1 MRLVTGAVEMNNFE
15 IFKGKIVLFCILLY
29 SSFPIWAQEQARVIS
44 STPVYQLLT
53 ENQQVCG
60 TTQAVVTQPKSGAGS
75 AIGAIAGG
83 VIGNSLGRGSG
94 NAAATAI
101 GVMGGAILGDRIEGQ
116 NSTVQNIQTC
126 HAQPVQTNKLAY
138 YDVKYEYAGK
148 QYSVQMPNDPGP
160 YLNISI
166 TPQVATQPQMG
177 QPVQV
182 MPPTISVPTTVYAAP
197 AFYSYGYPY
206 SYGPSP
212 FSVHLG
218 FGYYGGYHRR

>member
-1 MRLVTGAVEMNNFE
+1 MLELINYKRCV
-15 IFKGKIVLFCILLY
+15 FCALAALALPIL
-29 SSFPIWAQEQARVIS
+29 AQEQAKVIF
-44 STPVYQLLT
+44 STPVYHLVT

-60 TTQAVVTQPKSGAGS
+60 TSQAVVTQPKSGAGS
-75 AIGAIAGG
+75 AVGAIAGG
-83 VIGNSLGRGSG
+83 VIGNSIGRGSG

-101 GVMGGAILGDRIEGQ
+101 GMMGGAILGDRIEGQ
-116 NSTVQNIQTC
+116 NATVQNIQTC
-126 HAQPVQTNKLAY
+126 QVQPIQQTKLAY

-148 QYSVQMPNDPGP
+148 QYAAQMPNDPGS

-166 TPQVATQPQMG
+166 TPQVAGSSNYAPPQNA

-182 MPPTISVPTTVYAAP
+182 MPQSVGVPTPVYIGQAVYP
-197 AFYSYGYPY
+197 YGYPY

>member
-1 MRLVTGAVEMNNFE
+1 MLELINYKR
-15 IFKGKIVLFCILLY
+15 CILGALAAI
-29 SSFPIWAQEQARVIS
+29 SLPIWAQEQAKVIS
-44 STPVYQLLT
+44 STPVYQLVT

-60 TTQAVVTQPKSGAGS
+60 NSQAVVTQPKSGAGS
-75 AIGAIAGG
+75 AVGAIAGG
-83 VIGNSLGRGSG
+83 VIGNSMGRGSG

-101 GVMGGAILGDRIEGQ
+101 GIMGGAILGDRIEGQ
-116 NSTVQNIQTC
+116 NATIQNVQTC
-126 HAQPVQTNKLAY
+126 QVQPIQQTKLAY

-148 QYSVQMPNDPGP
+148 QYAVQMPNDPGP

-166 TPQVATQPQMG
+166 TPQVTGNANYALPQNT

-182 MPPTISVPTTVYAAP
+182 MPQAVGVPTPVYVGP
-197 AFYSYGYPY
+197 AVYSYGYPY

-218 FGYYGGYHRR
+218 FGYYGGYRHR

>member
-1 MRLVTGAVEMNNFE
+1 M
-15 IFKGKIVLFCILLY
+15 LFFGVCV
-29 SSFPIWAQEQARVIS
+29 PTWAQEQAKVIS
-44 STPVYQLLT
+44 STPVYQLVT

-75 AIGAIAGG
+75 AMGAIAGG
-83 VIGNSLGRGSG
+83 VVGNSIGRGSG

-101 GVMGGAILGDRIEGQ
+101 GVMGGAILGDRLEGQ

-148 QYSVQMPNDPGP
+148 HYSVQLPNDPGP

-166 TPQVATQPQMG
+166 TPQVASPPNLAAPQTA
-177 QPVQV
+177 QTVQV
-182 MPPTISVPTTVYAAP
+182 MPQAVSVATPVYVAP
-197 AFYSYGYPY
+197 AYYPYGYPY